1 MQHVGPTSSNIVVSN
16 MLGPFEH
23 HVGYC
28 CIMLDDVGSS
38 LILFKLFIQHRPT
51 FDEKLVQRHRC
62 HGDLHLQSNRMLC
75 SPEYCNIPV
84 NLAMFIG

>member
-1 MQHVGPTSSNIVVSN
+1 MFVYMDLLFCSFLLHKGLFKRMQHVGPTPSNIVVSN

-28 CIMLDDVGSS
+28 CVMLDDVGSS

-51 FDEKLVQRHRC
+51 FEENLVQRHRF
-62 HGDLHLQSNRMLC
+62 HGGLH
-75 SPEYCNIPV
+75 
-84 NLAMFIG
+84 

>member
-1 MQHVGPTSSNIVVSN
+1 MFVLLIKGLFKRMQHVGPTSSNIVVSN
-16 MLGPFEH
+16 VLGPFEH

-51 FDEKLVQRHRC
+51 FEENLVQRHRF
-62 HGDLHLQSNRMLC
+62 HGGLH
-75 SPEYCNIPV
+75 
-84 NLAMFIG
+84 